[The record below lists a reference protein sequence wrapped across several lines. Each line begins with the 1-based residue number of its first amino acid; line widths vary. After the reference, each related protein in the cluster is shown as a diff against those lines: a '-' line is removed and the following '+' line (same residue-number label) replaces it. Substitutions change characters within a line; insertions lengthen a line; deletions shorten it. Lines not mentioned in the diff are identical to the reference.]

1 MPKIKI
7 PRNSPSIDM
16 TPMVDLAFLLVT
28 FFMLT
33 TKFRPEEAV
42 QVTIPFSVSQTKLP
56 DNVTTISID
65 SVGRVFYDMDGK
77 DARGNLLK
85 YMQEK
90 YKAVFPDITA
100 DDVAR
105 FSILG
110 PFGESMSDM
119 KKYIEGT
126 EEDRKVMNH
135 ATPGIPMDTVK
146 DNELADWVNMGLSAS
161 LADYNAKKSAGQT
174 VNPPRFAIKADSRAK
189 YKVIKQVIDICQKNG
204 VQHFNLITSI
214 KSKQ

>member
-65 SVGRVFYDMDGK
+65 SAGRVFYDMDGK
-77 DARGNLLK
+77 DARATLFK
-85 YMQEK
+85 YMAGK
-90 YKAVFPDITA
+90 YKIAISD
-100 DDVAR
+100 DDVSR
-105 FSILG
+105 FSVLG
-110 PFGESMSDM
+110 PFGESMANM
-119 KKYIEGT
+119 KQYVEST
-126 EEDRKVMNH
+126 EEQRKPMNQQ
-135 ATPGIPMDTVK
+135 TPGIPMDSVK
-146 DNELADWVNMGLSAS
+146 GNELADWVNMGLSAALS
-161 LADYNAKKSAGQT
+161 DYNDKKSAGQT

-189 YKVIKQVIDICQKNG
+189 YKIVKQVIDICQKQG
-204 VQHFNLITSI
+204 VPHFNLITSM
-214 KSKQ
+214 KAK